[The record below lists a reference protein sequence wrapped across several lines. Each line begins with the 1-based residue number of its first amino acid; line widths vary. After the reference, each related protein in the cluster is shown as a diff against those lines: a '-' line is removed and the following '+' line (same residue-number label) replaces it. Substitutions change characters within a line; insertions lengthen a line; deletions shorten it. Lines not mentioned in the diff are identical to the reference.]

1 MYTTAAVIEKTLSST
16 AAGRSVPGR
25 DFLST
30 LNAIYRAATSSPV
43 VSIREGPPPAVEEIS
58 PMDRYQAVTGRNLIE
73 SEPDPVVQDVPV
85 VQDRWRDE
93 TLAHFTVGQFTG
105 SWDDP
110 IDITNPI
117 NWQSRGD
124 HKLTPEEITKLKG
137 KYDVNHL
144 SAQEYYD
151 LMSELTHME
160 VLSGSDVMGVH
171 LATATSE
178 LGFNTPGL
186 FAGETGTVEGLFHGN
201 IVNYYTVA
209 VTRLLESW
217 KWINSNEYSVTN
229 PHLSAEKRKY
239 IRSATLK
246 DLRPRQKML
255 EALIQLQ

>member
-1 MYTTAAVIEKTLSST
+1 MYTTAAVIEKSVLS
-16 AAGRSVPGR
+16 AGSGRAVPGK

-30 LNAIYRAATSSPV
+30 LNAIYRAATAPV
-43 VSIREGPPPAVEEIS
+43 VSIREELPAVEEIS
-58 PMDRYQAVTGRNLIE
+58 PMERYQVITGRSLIE
-73 SEPDPVVQDVPV
+73 SDPDPEPVPV

-110 IDITNPI
+110 IDIAKPI
-117 NWQSRGD
+117 NWQSPGD
-124 HKLTPEEITKLKG
+124 HRLTSEEITQLKG

-151 LMSELTHME
+151 LMSDLTHME

-171 LATATSE
+171 LSTADSE
-178 LGFNTPGL
+178 PGFGTTGL
-186 FAGETGTVEGLFHGN
+186 FTGEAGTVEGRFQGN
-201 IVNYYTVA
+201 VVNYFTVA

-217 KWINSNEYSVTN
+217 KWINSNEYNVTN
-229 PHLSAEKRKY
+229 PHLTAEKRKY
-239 IRSATLK
+239 IRGATLK

-255 EALIQLQ
+255 EVLIQLQ